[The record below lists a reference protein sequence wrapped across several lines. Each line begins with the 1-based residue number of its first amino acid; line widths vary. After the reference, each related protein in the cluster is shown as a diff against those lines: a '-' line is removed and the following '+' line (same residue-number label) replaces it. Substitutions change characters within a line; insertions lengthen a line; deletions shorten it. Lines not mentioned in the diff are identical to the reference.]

1 MATANIDEFD
11 LDLDDDSDSYYE
23 DAGSSALVR
32 KLRKELKAAKKA
44 LNERET
50 ALTSLKSEFR
60 TRTIKD
66 VLASNGAN
74 PKIAAFVPA
83 DIEPSEQAVNE
94 WLNEYGDV
102 FGFKPSTSD
111 DGSQPA
117 SSVDAGAVG
126 RMSAVEESGIPT
138 EVSADIEARILSA
151 NSREELQAL
160 LGGV

>member
-1 MATANIDEFD
+1 MADQSFDVPDDEYD
-11 LDLDDDSDSYYE
+11 WVDDDLYE
-23 DAGSSALVR
+23 EPSSSTALVR
-32 KLRKELKAAKKA
+32 KLRRELNAAKKTLKEKDAA
-44 LNERET
+44 LS
-50 ALTSLKSEFR
+50 SLQSEVR

-83 DIEPSEQAVNE
+83 DIEPSEQAVSS

-102 FGFKPSTSD
+102 FGFTPEKD
-111 DGSQPA
+111 ADQPA

-138 EVSADIEARILSA
+138 EVAADIEARILSA
-151 NSREELQAL
+151 SSREELQAL
-160 LGGV
+160 LGGA